1 MRRYLLQLAL
11 FFSFILGLSGCAKE
25 DGSKILGHWRAERVK
40 LMSLNIPIGPEFVIT
55 KDELVA
61 LETDLH
67 IPIKSISQNGN
78 EVVLNVPVGLGLS
91 FYFDGPDRMYFDVPF
106 AGKIYYQRK
115 LSKQSSTEEA
125 TPAAS
130 AAAITMPSF
139 VPVPPTVT
147 SPILVSPSKLTA
159 QSLGVLTNTVPIQE
173 ITTDTKQTQKL
184 PLKSDGD
191 LVHSGAIE
199 AELRSNK
206 AASNELI
213 KVAIAKMA
221 QGKLDEAE
229 KDLLEA
235 RKRTPQQSLVYYN
248 MAILRLKQGRSDDA
262 LKEFEF
268 SFKTG
273 FSHFQM
279 MDQDSD
285 LDGFRNS
292 PAFLELTAKYH

>member
-1 MRRYLLQLAL
+1 MRSCLLQLAL
-11 FFSFILGLSGCAKE
+11 LFAFILGLSGCAKE
-25 DGSKILGHWRAERVK
+25 DGSKILGHWRAERFK

-78 EVVLNVPVGLGLS
+78 EFILNVPVGLGLS
-91 FYFDGPDRMYFDVPF
+91 FYFDGPDRMYLDVPF

-115 LSKQSSTEEA
+115 LSKQSPTEE
-125 TPAAS
+125 
-130 AAAITMPSF
+130 AITMPSF
-139 VPVPPTVT
+139 VPVPLTVT
-147 SPILVSPSKLTA
+147 SPILVSPSTLAA
-159 QSLGVLTNTVPIQE
+159 QSLGVLANTVPSQE
-173 ITTDTKQTQKL
+173 IITDTKQTQKL
-184 PLKSDGD
+184 PLKSDDD
-191 LVHSGAIE
+191 LVRSGAVD

-262 LKEFEF
+262 LKEFES

-285 LDGFRNS
+285 LDEFRNS

>member
-1 MRRYLLQLAL
+1 MRRCLLLLAL
-11 FFSFILGLSGCAKE
+11 LATFTLGLSGCAKE
-25 DGSKILGHWRAERVK
+25 DGSKILGHWRAERFK
-40 LMSLNIPIGPEFVIT
+40 LMSLNIPIGPEFVIS

-78 EVVLNVPVGLGLS
+78 EVVLNVPIGLGLS
-91 FYFDGPDRMYFDVPF
+91 FYFDGPDRMHFDVPF
-106 AGKIYYQRK
+106 VGKIYYQRK
-115 LSKQSSTEEA
+115 LGKQSPMEEA
-125 TPAAS
+125 IPVAS
-130 AAAITMPSF
+130 TAAITVAPI
-139 VPVPPTVT
+139 VPVPQTVI
-147 SPILVSPSKLTA
+147 SPILVSPGTLAAK
-159 QSLGVLTNTVPIQE
+159 SLEIPTNAVPSQE
-173 ITTDTKQTQKL
+173 VTTDTKLTKRL
-184 PLKSDGD
+184 PSKNDDDQIRS
-191 LVHSGAIE
+191 SAAQ

-213 KVAIAKMA
+213 KLAIAKMA

-229 KDLLEA
+229 IDLLEA

-262 LKEFEF
+262 LKEFES

-285 LDGFRNS
+285 LDEFRNS

>member
-139 VPVPPTVT
+139 VPVPPTVI

-285 LDGFRNS
+285 LDEFRNF
-292 PAFLELTAKYH
+292 PAFLELTAKYY